1 MPIPI
6 EWLVGPVAAL
16 ALALAVIWVLGR
28 FARALLAE
36 YLADIKSERDT
47 WKARSLASD
56 DRLERLADAFEAGF
70 KKAAPK

>member
-1 MPIPI
+1 VPIPI

-16 ALALAVIWVLGR
+16 ALALVVIG
-28 FARALLAE
+28 ALYRLLKD
-36 YLADIKSERDT
+36 YIADIRAERDA

>member
-16 ALALAVIWVLGR
+16 ALALVVIG
-28 FARALLAE
+28 ALYRLLKD
-36 YLADIKSERDT
+36 YIADIRAERDA

>member
-16 ALALAVIWVLGR
+16 GLALFVIN
-28 FARALLAE
+28 ALYRLLRE
-36 YLADIKSERDT
+36 YIADLIVERDA

-56 DRLERLADAFEAGF
+56 ERLQRLADAFESGF
-70 KKAAPK
+70 KKSAPK

>member
-1 MPIPI
+1 MALPL

-16 ALALAVIWVLGR
+16 ALALVVIHRLY
-28 FARALLAE
+28 LLLRE
-36 YLADIKSERDT
+36 YIADLRSDRDA

-56 DRLERLADAFEAGF
+56 ERLERLADAFEAGF